1 MLYNKIKLTI
11 ILIIENQKEIIM
23 SLEKEKKIKKILI
36 LNLIIGIHN
45 IINFALHGYLTALII
60 GCVNIGAWVML
71 RDMKLA
77 PIIIKKITK
86 N

>member
-1 MLYNKIKLTI
+1 MNRSK
-11 ILIIENQKEIIM
+11 QKQ
-23 SLEKEKKIKKILI
+23 LKKILL

-60 GCVNIGAWVML
+60 GILNIGAWTML
-71 RDMKLA
+71 RDLK
-77 PIIIKKITK
+77 IISIMIKNDK